1 MRNFWFILFLLL
13 CFFCFVLSVWQ
24 IFRGLEKANLI
35 SKMQDDKIITQDS
48 NGFYL
53 VKEENEF
60 NSINVSGYFMSTF
73 MIYLSNKIFNQQIGY
88 EVLVP
93 FKSKNNYFLVKI
105 GWIKKEN
112 KKEIILPIVKV
123 DTENKLKIDGFLK
136 KPSNLLVLKEQKI
149 IPKRKL
155 ELQNLMIGKI
165 SDAYKIKFEPLMI
178 VLAEGSLPMIETS
191 INSLSPHRHYGYAI
205 QWFLFG
211 VFGLIILYLK
221 LRVIKYDQIKN

>member
-1 MRNFWFILFLLL
+1 MKNFWSTLFLLI
-13 CFFCFVLSVWQ
+13 CFFCFVLSTWQ

-35 SKMQDDKIITQDS
+35 SKMQDNKTINQDS

-60 NSINVSGYFMSTF
+60 NHINVGGHFMSTF
-73 MIYLSNKIFNQQIGY
+73 TIYLSNKIFNQQIGY

-105 GWIKKEN
+105 GWVKKEN
-112 KKEIILPIVKV
+112 KKEMILPIVKV

-136 KPSNLLVLKEQKI
+136 KPSNLLVLKEEKI

-165 SDAYKIKFEPLMI
+165 SDAYKIKFEPLII
-178 VLAEGSLPMIETS
+178 VSTEGSLPMIETS

-211 VFGLIILYLK
+211 VFGLIIFYLK
-221 LRVIKYDQIKN
+221 LRVIKYEQVKN

>member
-1 MRNFWFILFLLL
+1 M
-13 CFFCFVLSVWQ
+13 LSVWQ

-35 SKMQDDKIITQDS
+35 SKMQDDKAITQDS

-60 NSINVSGYFMSTF
+60 NSINVSGHFMSTF

-93 FKSKNNYFLVKI
+93 FKSKDNYFLVKI
-105 GWIKKEN
+105 GWVKKEN
-112 KKEIILPIVKV
+112 KRGIILPIVKV
-123 DTENKLKIDGFLK
+123 DTENTLKIDGFLK
-136 KPSNLLVLKEQKI
+136 KPSNLLVLKEEKI

-178 VLAEGSLPMIETS
+178 VLSEGSLPMIETS

-205 QWFLFG
+205 QWFLLG
-211 VFGLIILYLK
+211 VLGLIILYLK